1 MTTIILTVIITVV
14 AYQLIIFIVSLAD
27 LYDNEKMQVV
37 LCGVWS
43 LVAFLIVRPIIKF
56 FLWCQLQWFN
66 THYTNCAFYTKREG
80 RTDSATY
87 FYVKNTEIDKL
98 NQDESKTHYVKI
110 NTERKAKNLY
120 GIHIRKN
127 RGSGFLTDLTNP
139 PTGTGYSGDYMAKW
153 LK

>member
-1 MTTIILTVIITVV
+1 MTTIILTVIITII

-43 LVAFLIVRPIIKF
+43 LIAFLIVRPIIKF
-56 FLWCQLQWFN
+56 YLWCRLQWFN
-66 THYTNCAFYTKREG
+66 THYTNCAFYAKREG

-98 NQDESKTHYVKI
+98 NQDENKTRYVKI
-110 NTERKAKNLY
+110 NPERKAKNLY

-139 PTGTGYSGDYMAKW
+139 PTGTGYSGDYIAKW

>member
-1 MTTIILTVIITVV
+1 MTTIILTVIITIIT
-14 AYQLIIFIVSLAD
+14 YQLIIFIVSLAD
-27 LYDNEKMQVV
+27 LYDNEKMQVA

-43 LVAFLIVRPIIKF
+43 LIAFLIVRPIIKF
-56 FLWCQLQWFN
+56 CLWCRLKWFN
-66 THYTNCAFYTKREG
+66 THYTNCAFYAKREG

-98 NQDESKTHYVKI
+98 NQDENKTRYVKI
-110 NTERKAKNLY
+110 NPERKAKNLY

-127 RGSGFLTDLTNP
+127 RGSGFLTDLSNP
-139 PTGTGYSGDYMAKW
+139 PTGTGYSGDYIAKW

>member
-1 MTTIILTVIITVV
+1 MTTIILTVIITII

-27 LYDNEKMQVV
+27 LYDNEKMQLA

-43 LVAFLIVRPIIKF
+43 LIAFIIVRPIIK
-56 FLWCQLQWFN
+56 LYLKCQLHWFN

-80 RTDSATY
+80 RTDSVTH

-98 NQDESKTHYVKI
+98 NQDENKTYYIKI
-110 NTERKAKNLY
+110 NLERKAKNLH
-120 GIHIRKN
+120 GVHIRRN
-127 RGSGFLTDLTNP
+127 RGSGFLTDLSNP
-139 PTGTGYSGDYMAKW
+139 PTGTGYSGEYIAKW

>member
-1 MTTIILTVIITVV
+1 MTTIILTVIITII

-27 LYDNEKMQVV
+27 LYDNEKMQVA

-43 LVAFLIVRPIIKF
+43 LIAFVIVRPIIKF
-56 FLWCQLQWFN
+56 YLWCRLQWFN
-66 THYTNCAFYTKREG
+66 THYTNCAFYTKKEG

-98 NQDESKTHYVKI
+98 NQDESKIHYVKI

-120 GIHIRKN
+120 GIHIRRN

-139 PTGTGYSGDYMAKW
+139 PTGTGYSSDYIAKW